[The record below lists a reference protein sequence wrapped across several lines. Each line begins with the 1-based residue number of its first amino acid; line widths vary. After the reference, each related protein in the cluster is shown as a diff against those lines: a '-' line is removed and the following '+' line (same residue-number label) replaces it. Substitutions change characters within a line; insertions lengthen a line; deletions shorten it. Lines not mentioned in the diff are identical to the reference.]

1 MQNSKLV
8 CLKFKNTK
16 KRYTG
21 GFPPVYGTLNENQL
35 LRAQQNQ
42 EGNTDISFTVTVYLF
57 LAKNT
62 MSLFRTAKQ
71 RYTVDFTPVYGTLN
85 ENQLLRAQQNQE
97 GDTDLPFTVT
107 VYRFIA
113 KNAMSLLILSEFLT
127 TYLVCFY

>member
-62 MSLFRTAKQ
+62 IPLFKTAKQ
-71 RYTVDFTPVYGTLN
+71 SYTVHFRPVYGTLN
-85 ENQLLRAQQNQE
+85 ENQLYLFRAQQNQE
-97 GDTDLPFTVT
+97 GDTDMPFTVT
-107 VYRFIA
+107 VYRFNA
-113 KNAMSLLILSEFLT
+113 KIRCRF
-127 TYLVCFY
+127 